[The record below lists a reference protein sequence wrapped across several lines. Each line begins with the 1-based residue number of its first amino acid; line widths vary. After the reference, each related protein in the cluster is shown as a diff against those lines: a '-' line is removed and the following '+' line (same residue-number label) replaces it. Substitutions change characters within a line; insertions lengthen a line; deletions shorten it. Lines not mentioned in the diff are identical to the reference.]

1 MNTYMNYF
9 QNIAQKYL
17 WEPAVQVNT
26 SSEAIAQY
34 ITTFG
39 FAIIYYLGI
48 ANIFVGFS
56 LLYNVHKSLIHSF
69 PTYVQEVR
77 ATASTWL
84 PFLAPHIP
92 DQKYDGGIPNV
103 ASNPCNLDST
113 EEEHPVEKANVVED
127 WGGEDS
133 SENSSSDE
141 GVRPPANSTD
151 SGIDLLLRIAEKLEE
166 KNEDTVDGHPHAD

>member
-92 DQKYDGGIPNV
+92 EQKYEGGIPNV
-103 ASNPCNLDST
+103 ASNPCNLDCT
-113 EEEHPVEKANVVED
+113 EEEHHVEKANVVED

-151 SGIDLLLRIAEKLEE
+151 SGIDLLLRTAEKLEE